1 MTGVVLRWG
10 VKRSLQE
17 YVRSAGGTTDAG
29 DGAVW
34 DNDEAVFPANPGIP
48 GGFRGFVRFRAHEG
62 MLDWTVA
69 EPRLEKDRAEL
80 TVGGRDGARIVFA
93 TIVGDEARLT
103 VDGALML
110 GGFYAAG
117 TVMDTVSVGPS
128 AGAGESVRSDD
139 GQP

>member
-17 YVRSAGGTTDAG
+17 YVRSAGGAIEAG

-34 DNDEAVFPANPGIP
+34 DDDEALFPADPRIP

-69 EPRLEKDRAEL
+69 EPRFEKDRAEL
-80 TVGGRDGARIVFA
+80 TVRGRDGARIVFA

-110 GGFYAAG
+110 GGFYATG
-117 TVMDTVSVGPS
+117 TVMDTVSVRP
-128 AGAGESVRSDD
+128 
-139 GQP
+139 